1 MIAFPDAYVLLLLL
15 LIPGLVV
22 WQLLQRRRKTLS
34 LTISDRADALTWT
47 WRRSTLWL
55 PPTLRVLGLSALIVA
70 AAKPFDWSDSGY
82 FDSQGI
88 AIELVVDRSG
98 SMREDDFLLAGQR
111 VSRLQAVVEA
121 ASRFII
127 GDPLLGSRHQDLV
140 GLVTFARQADAVCP
154 LTLDHEQVVAR
165 LEQLQTAV
173 DYREDGTAIGDALG
187 LAVAE
192 LESLDRSLHL
202 RDPDSDLARVVV
214 LLSDGEQNAG
224 ELTPDAAAQLAR
236 HYGIRVYVIGLAENT
251 LTSGDPVPSDP
262 EPQHQG
268 MQAIA
273 ALTGGEYFSVSD
285 TQTLQRI
292 YQTIDALERAPLNQR
307 RLMTR
312 RQWAVEWFRLGPF
325 GVPPIALVALVALTG
340 EWVLQRTVYLRV
352 V

>member
-1 MIAFPDAYVLLLLL
+1 MIAMPDAYVLLLLL
-15 LIPGLVV
+15 LIPALVV
-22 WQLLQRRRKTLS
+22 WQLLQRPHKTLS
-34 LTISDRADALTWT
+34 LTISDRAELLSWT
-47 WRRSTLWL
+47 WRRSTVWL
-55 PPTLRVLGLSALIVA
+55 PPALRVLGLSALIVA
-70 AAKPFDWSDSGY
+70 AAKPFDWSASRY
-82 FDSQGI
+82 FDSPGI

-98 SMREDDFLLAGQR
+98 SMRQDDFLVAEQR
-111 VSRLQAVVEA
+111 VSRLEAVVEA

-127 GDPLLGSRHQDLV
+127 GDPLLGSRDQDLI
-140 GLVTFARQADAVCP
+140 GLVTFARQAEAACP

-192 LESLDRSLHL
+192 LQSLDRSVHL
-202 RDPDSDLARVVV
+202 RDSGSDLARVVV
-214 LLSDGEQNAG
+214 LLTDGEQNAG

-251 LTSGDPVPSDP
+251 LTSRDPLPSTL
-262 EPQHQG
+262 EPPYQG

-273 ALTGGEYFSVSD
+273 DSTGGEYFSVSD

-292 YQTIDALERAPLNQR
+292 YRTIDVLERAPLMQR
-307 RLMTR
+307 RLKTR

-325 GVPPIALVALVALTG
+325 GIPPIALVALLALG
-340 EWVLQRTVYLRV
+340 SEWVLQRTVYLRV